1 MSRLLV
7 VRFLSMLPV
16 LGLVLVIVF
25 SMARLIPGDPAV
37 TLLGPGAT
45 DVQIAALRTQLNLDS
60 SLPAQFVSYLRQL
73 AQGDLGVSL
82 KSGRPVAQE
91 ILQRLPA
98 TLELSL
104 LATFIALLVG
114 IPLGVWA
121 AVRQERA
128 ADHALRVLSLAG
140 VSMPAFLI
148 ALILQLLFGI
158 ALGWLPVSG
167 RLSPFD
173 ITDTVTGFA
182 VLDGLLT
189 GDYAAAWDALRHLLL
204 PSLVLA
210 AFLSAVLLRFVRNSM
225 SEVLGQDYIR
235 TARAKGMGEG
245 RVLFVHGLR
254 NALVPALTI
263 VGLNFAQMLG
273 GAILTETVFS
283 WPGIGRY
290 MFDAIR
296 NRDYPV
302 IQGTTLLFAL
312 IFMLTSLL
320 VDVLHALADPRIR
333 RGPGA

>member
-1 MSRLLV
+1 
-7 VRFLSMLPV
+7 MLPV
-16 LGLVLVIVF
+16 LGLVLTIVF
-25 SMARLIPGDPAV
+25 AMARLIPGDPAV

-45 DVQIAALRTQLNLDS
+45 DVQIAALRAQLNLDG
-60 SLPAQFVSYLRQL
+60 SLPAQFLSYLRQL
-73 AQGDLGVSL
+73 VHGDLGVSL
-82 KSGRPVAQE
+82 KSGRPVVDE
-91 ILQRLPA
+91 IMHRLPA

-104 LATFIALLVG
+104 AATLIALAVG
-114 IPLGVWA
+114 IPLGVWS
-121 AVRQERA
+121 AVHQNGA
-128 ADHALRVLSLAG
+128 VDHALRVLSLGG

-148 ALILQLLFGI
+148 ALILQLVFGI
-158 ALGWLPVSG
+158 MLGWLPVSG

-173 ITDTVTGFA
+173 LTDTVTGFA

-189 GDYAAAWDALRHLLL
+189 SDYAASWDALRHLLL
-204 PSLVLA
+204 PALVLA

-235 TARAKGMGEG
+235 TARAKGLGEG
-245 RVLFVHGLR
+245 SVLFVHGLR

-296 NRDYPV
+296 YRDYPV

-312 IFMLTSLL
+312 MFMITSLL
-320 VDVLHALADPRIR
+320 VDVLHGLADPRIR

>member
-1 MSRLLV
+1 
-7 VRFLSMLPV
+7 MLPV
-16 LGLVLVIVF
+16 LGLVLTIVF
-25 SMARLIPGDPAV
+25 AMARLIPGDPAV

-45 DVQIAALRTQLNLDS
+45 DVQIAALRAQLNLDG
-60 SLPAQFVSYLRQL
+60 SLPAQFLSYLRQL
-73 AQGDLGVSL
+73 VHGDLGVSL
-82 KSGRPVAQE
+82 KSGRPVVDE
-91 ILQRLPA
+91 IMHRLPA

-104 LATFIALLVG
+104 AATLIALAVG
-114 IPLGVWA
+114 IPLGVWS
-121 AVRQERA
+121 AVHQNGA
-128 ADHALRVLSLAG
+128 MDHALRVLSLGG

-148 ALILQLLFGI
+148 ALILQLVFGI
-158 ALGWLPVSG
+158 MLGWLPVSG

-173 ITDTVTGFA
+173 LTDTVTGFA

-189 GDYAAAWDALRHLLL
+189 SDYAASWDALRHLLL
-204 PSLVLA
+204 PALVLA

-235 TARAKGMGEG
+235 TARAKGLGEG
-245 RVLFVHGLR
+245 SVLFVHGLR

-296 NRDYPV
+296 YRDYPV

-312 IFMLTSLL
+312 MFMITSLL
-320 VDVLHALADPRIR
+320 VDVLHGLADPRIR

>member
-7 VRFLSMLPV
+7 VRLLSMLPV

-25 SMARLIPGDPAV
+25 AMARLIPGDPAV

-45 DVQIAALRTQLNLDS
+45 DGQIAALRTQLNLDG
-60 SLPAQFVSYLRQL
+60 SLPAQFLSYLRQL
-73 AQGDLGVSL
+73 AHGDLGVSL

-91 ILQRLPA
+91 LLQRLPA

-104 LATFIALLVG
+104 LATLIALASG

-121 AVRQERA
+121 AVRQDGA
-128 ADHALRVLSLAG
+128 ADHVLRVLSLGG

-148 ALILQLLFGI
+148 ALLLQLLFGI
-158 ALGWLPVSG
+158 VLGWLPVSG

-173 ITDTVTGFA
+173 ITDSVTGFA

-189 GDYAAAWDALRHLLL
+189 GDFAASWDALRHLLL

-225 SEVLGQDYIR
+225 SEVMGQDYIR
-235 TARAKGMGEG
+235 TARAKGMSEG
-245 RVLFVHGLR
+245 SVLFVHGLR

-333 RGPGA
+333 RGPVG